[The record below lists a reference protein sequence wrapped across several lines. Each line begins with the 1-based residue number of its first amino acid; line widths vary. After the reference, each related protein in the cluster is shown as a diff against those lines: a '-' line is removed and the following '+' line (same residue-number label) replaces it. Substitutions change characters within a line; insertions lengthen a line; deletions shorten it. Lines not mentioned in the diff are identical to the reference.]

1 MAAATG
7 RFFPVQIMH
16 LGPVG
21 TFAGFNVATLGGDG
35 TVASGDSGPWAGQL
49 GQVVED
55 SGKCYRL
62 VQFDNGAGNVA
73 SVAGGAAV
81 WKTRAS
87 FIVSSDGSD
96 SEAALNCIAGAFLAA
111 ITDQYY
117 CFIQMGGVQAVVT
130 DTTQA
135 AGTALI
141 APATTTD
148 MTLVATTTNTKGN
161 QLIYAISY
169 GTVSTTSVTVYWVF
183 GNLL

>member
-1 MAAATG
+1 MAAPTG

-35 TVASGDSGPWAGQL
+35 TVASGDSGPWYGNL
-49 GQVVED
+49 GQVIED
-55 SGKCYRL
+55 SGKVYRL
-62 VQFDNGAGNVA
+62 VQFDNGTGDVA
-73 SVAGGAAV
+73 SAAGGVAH

-87 FIVSSDGSD
+87 SIVTSDQTDAQGS
-96 SEAALNCIAGAFLAA
+96 LNSVAGGFLG
-111 ITDQYY
+111 IQTDQYY
-117 CFIQMGGVQAVVT
+117 CFIQLGGTQAVVT

-135 AGTALI
+135 AGVALI
-141 APATTTD
+141 ASTTD
-148 MTLVATTTNTKGN
+148 LTLVATTTNTKGN

>member
-1 MAAATG
+1 MANATVG
-7 RFFPVQIMH
+7 RFFPVQHQH
-16 LGPVG
+16 LGPTG
-21 TFAGFNVATLGGDG
+21 AFATFNESVLNNGG
-35 TVASGDSGPWAGQL
+35 AGPWLGQL

-55 SGKCYRL
+55 SAKCYRL
-62 VQFDNGAGNVA
+62 VQFNNGTGDVA

-87 FIVSSDGSD
+87 YIVSSDGTD
-96 SEAALNCIAGAFLAA
+96 SEAPLNGCAGAFLNVV
-111 ITDQYY
+111 TDLYY
-117 CFIQMGGVQAVVT
+117 CWVQMGGVQALVT

-141 APATTTD
+141 MPATTTD

-169 GTVSTTSVTVYWVF
+169 GTNTTTSVNAYWVF
-183 GNLL
+183 GNLI